1 MDAAWAGGALL
12 SPAHRNLLSGI
23 EHADSVTIDP
33 HKWLAVPM
41 GAGMY
46 LTRDWTALE
55 AAFSVSTGYMPSA
68 SHEHRDP
75 YIHSLQWSRR
85 FNGAKLFMAL
95 ATLGLDG
102 YAAMIDR
109 QFALGTR
116 LRNAIAEAGFTRS
129 STIAAAARLLRSEGR
144 RERGADCRRVNAT
157 GEAWIASVALRGKP
171 CIRAC
176 ITSFETGEEDIDAL
190 VGPAG
195 PRAGRLAA
203 IDPARVRAYPNERM
217 LLARRMAS
225 TAAASAREILTGLHE
240 IMAKRGSAQSKLDRV
255 VDLIAEAMR
264 SDVCSIYL
272 LRDNHLELFATH
284 GLRKEAVHVTRLRM
298 GEGLVGTIAAE
309 GRILNLAEAA
319 QHPAFAYRPET
330 GEERFHSFAGV
341 PIVRLESPIGVLAVQ
356 NAEPRRYEDVEIE
369 ALQTVAMV
377 LSEMIGGARL
387 VDGARRSR
395 LRSAGPLRLTG
406 LRLVAGMA
414 KGVAVF
420 HEPRIVVE
428 HTVAEDTEAERD
440 RVYSAFRKMREQID
454 NMARDAEFGTTGEH
468 QEILETYRMFAY
480 DEGWSRRINEAID
493 SGLTAEA
500 AIERVQQRTRARM
513 QEIDDPLLKERM
525 HDLEDLSNRL
535 LRIVSGRMGTAA
547 QTGLA
552 HDAVLI
558 ARNLGP
564 AELLEYD
571 RRRLKAVLLE
581 EGSLTSHMTIVAR
594 AIGVPVIGRLNDIR
608 HSVEEGETILVDG
621 DNGSVIIRPT
631 RQLLAGF
638 EHRMAMSQKRRA
650 EFAAVRT
657 LPAETRDGVKVS
669 VMVNAG
675 LAEDAVALPM
685 TGADGIGLFRTEFQF
700 LVSATL
706 PGRDRQQRLYTKVLE
721 AAGDR
726 PVVFRTVDIGGDKA
740 LPYLTDDETEEQ
752 AENPA
757 MGWRALRLSLD
768 RSTLMKAQARAL
780 IEASAG
786 KVLRVMFPMVSEP
799 WEYEQA
805 RALFEEQLEWAAKA
819 KRKRQARGVRRN
831 ARSAEPCRN
840 ARPAAAARGLH
851 LDRHQRPHPIPVR
864 GRPLRPAPCA
874 PLRLAQP
881 GDPALPEARARRR
894 ARGRACR
901 REFAAKWPGGRSKRW
916 R

>member
-1 MDAAWAGGALL
+1 
-12 SPAHRNLLSGI
+12 
-23 EHADSVTIDP
+23 
-33 HKWLAVPM
+33 
-41 GAGMY
+41 
-46 LTRDWTALE
+46 
-55 AAFSVSTGYMPSA
+55 
-68 SHEHRDP
+68 
-75 YIHSLQWSRR
+75 
-85 FNGAKLFMAL
+85 
-95 ATLGLDG
+95 
-102 YAAMIDR
+102 
-109 QFALGTR
+109 
-116 LRNAIAEAGFTRS
+116 
-129 STIAAAARLLRSEGR
+129 
-144 RERGADCRRVNAT
+144 
-157 GEAWIASVALRGKP
+157 
-171 CIRAC
+171 
-176 ITSFETGEEDIDAL
+176 
-190 VGPAG
+190 
-195 PRAGRLAA
+195 
-203 IDPARVRAYPNERM
+203 
-217 LLARRMAS
+217 MAS

-255 VDLIAEAMR
+255 VDLIAQAMN

-272 LRDNHLELFATH
+272 LRDNYLELFATH

-330 GEERFHSFAGV
+330 GEDRYHSFAGV

-356 NAEPRRYEDVEIE
+356 NAEPRRYEDIEIE
-369 ALQTVAMV
+369 AMQTAAMV
-377 LSEMIGGARL
+377 LSEMIAGARL

-395 LRSAGPLRLTG
+395 LRSAGPLRLSG
-406 LRLVAGMA
+406 LKLVAGMA
-414 KGVAVF
+414 KGEAVF

-428 HTVAEDTEAERD
+428 HTVADDIEAERD

-454 NMARDAEFGTTGEH
+454 NITKEAEFGTAGEH

-500 AIERVQQRTRARM
+500 AIERVQQRMRARM
-513 QEIDDPLLKERM
+513 QDIDDPLLSERM

-547 QTGLA
+547 QSGLA
-552 HDAVLI
+552 KDTVLV

-564 AELLEYD
+564 ADLLEYD
-571 RRRLKAVLLE
+571 RRRLKAVVLE

-594 AIGVPVIGRLNDIR
+594 AIGVPVIGRLHDIR

-631 RQLLAGF
+631 RPLTTGF

-650 EFAAVRT
+650 EFAAART
-657 LPAETRDGVKVS
+657 LPAKTRDGLKVS

-675 LAEDAVALPM
+675 LPEDASSLAM

-706 PGRDRQQRLYTKVLE
+706 PGRERQQRLYTKVLE

-740 LPYLTDDETEEQ
+740 LPYLNDEAEEQ

-757 MGWRALRLSLD
+757 MGWRALRLSLE
-768 RSTLMKAQARAL
+768 RTTLMKAQARAL
-780 IEASAG
+780 IEASGG

-799 WEYEQA
+799 WEYEEA
-805 RALFEEQLEWAAKA
+805 RALFEEQVDWAKKSHRPRPSRVEFGAMLEVPGLAEMLDQLLPRVDFLSIGTNDLTQFLFAADRSDPRLA
-819 KRKRQARGVRRN
+819 QRYDWLSPAILRFLKRVLDASRAADVPARICG
-831 ARSAEPCRN
+831 EM
-840 ARPAAAARGLH
+840 G
-851 LDRHQRPHPIPVR
+851 
-864 GRPLRPAPCA
+864 GRPLEAMALIGIGAENFSITPAGVGPVKA
-874 PLRLAQP
+874 MIRSLDA
-881 GDPALPEARARRR
+881 AAVRARLDQLLAKPPKDMRKALTDWARR
-894 ARGRACR
+894 HSVTVG
-901 REFAAKWPGGRSKRW
+901 
-916 R
+916 

>member
-1 MDAAWAGGALL
+1 
-12 SPAHRNLLSGI
+12 
-23 EHADSVTIDP
+23 
-33 HKWLAVPM
+33 
-41 GAGMY
+41 
-46 LTRDWTALE
+46 
-55 AAFSVSTGYMPSA
+55 
-68 SHEHRDP
+68 
-75 YIHSLQWSRR
+75 
-85 FNGAKLFMAL
+85 
-95 ATLGLDG
+95 
-102 YAAMIDR
+102 
-109 QFALGTR
+109 
-116 LRNAIAEAGFTRS
+116 
-129 STIAAAARLLRSEGR
+129 
-144 RERGADCRRVNAT
+144 
-157 GEAWIASVALRGKP
+157 
-171 CIRAC
+171 
-176 ITSFETGEEDIDAL
+176 
-190 VGPAG
+190 
-195 PRAGRLAA
+195 
-203 IDPARVRAYPNERM
+203 
-217 LLARRMAS
+217 MAS

-240 IMAKRGSAQSKLDRV
+240 IMAKRGSAQAKLDKV
-255 VDLIAEAMR
+255 VDLIAEATG

-272 LRDNHLELFATH
+272 LRDNCLELFATH

-319 QHPAFAYRPET
+319 EHPAFAYRPET

-356 NAEPRRYEDVEIE
+356 HAEPRRYEEVEIE

-395 LRSAGPLRLTG
+395 LRSAGPLRLSG
-406 LRLVAGMA
+406 LKLVLGMA

-428 HTVAEDTEAERD
+428 HTVAEDVEAERD
-440 RVYSAFRKMREQID
+440 RVYAAFRKMREQID
-454 NMARDAEFGTTGEH
+454 NMAREAEFGTTGEH

-480 DEGWSRRINEAID
+480 DEGWSRRINAAID

-513 QEIDDPLLKERM
+513 QEIDDSLLQERM

-547 QTGLA
+547 QAGLPQ
-552 HDAVLI
+552 DTVLI

-594 AIGVPVIGRLNDIR
+594 ATGVPVIGRLHDIR

-621 DNGSVIIRPT
+621 DNGSIIIRPN

-638 EHRMAMSQKRRA
+638 DHRMALSQKRRA

-657 LPAETRDGVKVS
+657 LPARTVDGVHVS

-675 LAEDAVALPM
+675 LAEDAAALGM

-706 PGRDRQQRLYTKVLE
+706 PGRDRQQRLYAKVLE
-721 AAGDR
+721 SARDK

-740 LPYLTDDETEEQ
+740 LPYISDEAEEQ

-757 MGWRALRLSLD
+757 MGWRALRLSLG
-768 RSTLMKAQARAL
+768 RSTLMRAQARAL
-780 IEASAG
+780 LEASAG

-799 WEYEQA
+799 WEYEEA
-805 RALFEEQLEWAAKA
+805 RALFEQQVEWARKA
-819 KRKRQARGVRRN
+819 NRKLPKRIDFGAMLEVPSLAEMLDQLLPRVDFISIGTNDLTQFLFAADRSDPRLAQRYDWLSPAILRFLKRILDASREAGVPARICGEM
-831 ARSAEPCRN
+831 A
-840 ARPAAAARGLH
+840 
-851 LDRHQRPHPIPVR
+851 
-864 GRPLRPAPCA
+864 GRPLEAMALIGIGAEAFSITPAGVGPVKA
-874 PLRLAQP
+874 MVRSLDAS
-881 GDPALPEARARRR
+881 AARARLDQLLARPPKDMRKALSDWARR
-894 ARGRACR
+894 HSVTIG
-901 REFAAKWPGGRSKRW
+901 
-916 R
+916 